1 MKGRK
6 TKAVRSA
13 KNAGFKPLKRSP
25 EILRNGHSEWMR
37 VLTPPRS
44 DSPSADDANH
54 ADSEDELIR
63 RYFSGL
69 SSSGSS
75 ISWAEDVSFFVL
87 NKVCIDIIL

>member
-6 TKAVRSA
+6 TKAVKSA

-25 EILRNGHSEWMR
+25 EVMRNGHSEWMR

-44 DSPSADDANH
+44 DSPSADDVDH
-54 ADSEDELIR
+54 GDSEDELIR

-69 SSSGSS
+69 SSAGSS
-75 ISWAEDVSFFVL
+75 ISWAEDVSLCVF
-87 NKVCIDIIL
+87 